1 VFQTRAALNQM
12 LLDVP
17 DHELDVEVTR
27 VPLGDFI
34 DAVKDRLQ
42 GLQIGYQLDLLIQ
55 PFQFFQWIR
64 VLYAHDVILH

>member
-1 VFQTRAALNQM
+1 LDQV

-17 DHELDVEVTR
+17 DHELDIEVTR

-42 GLQIGYQLDLLIQ
+42 GLQIVHQLDLL
-55 PFQFFQWIR
+55 
-64 VLYAHDVILH
+64 V